1 MSDETEDA
9 VNCLKKAAALAVGTA
24 TLAGSMM
31 IAPAPAEAQYRGYDR
46 AYHGPAYGYRP
57 HRRNYGGAIAAGAIG
72 GLALGALAAS
82 AARPAYAA
90 PVTVYEDAPVCRTFV
105 DRRVN
110 GWGEVV
116 VRRTRVCD

>member
-1 MSDETEDA
+1 MVSF
-9 VNCLKKAAALAVGTA
+9 KKAAAAAVAGA
-24 TLAGSMM
+24 TLAGSLM
-31 IAPAPAEAQYRGYDR
+31 ISTAPAEAQYRGYGGV
-46 AYHGPAYGYRP
+46 YHGPVHVHRP
-57 HRRNYGGAIAAGAIG
+57 YRRNYGRAIAAGAIG

-90 PVTVYEDAPVCRTFV
+90 PTYVYEDAPVCRTII

-110 GWGEVV
+110 GWGEMV

>member
-1 MSDETEDA
+1 M
-9 VNCLKKAAALAVGTA
+9 VCLNRTAALAVA
-24 TLAGSMM
+24 VVTLAGSMLV
-31 IAPAPAEAQYRGYDR
+31 AAAPAEAQHRGYGR
-46 AYHGPAYGYRP
+46 AYHGPVYGYRP
-57 HRRNYGGAIAAGAIG
+57 YRRNYGGAIAAGAIG

-90 PVTVYEDAPVCRTFV
+90 PVTVYEDAPVCRTIV

>member
-1 MSDETEDA
+1 MMS
-9 VNCLKKAAALAVGTA
+9 LKKAAAAAVATA
-24 TLAGSMM
+24 TLAGTIMVS
-31 IAPAPAEAQYRGYDR
+31 APAEAQYRGYGR

-57 HRRNYGGAIAAGAIG
+57 YRRNYGGAIAAGAIG

-90 PVTVYEDAPVCRTFV
+90 PVTVYEDVPVCRTIV

>member
-1 MSDETEDA
+1 M
-9 VNCLKKAAALAVGTA
+9 NCLKKAAALSVATA
-24 TLAGSMM
+24 TLAGSML
-31 IAPAPAEAQYRGYDR
+31 IATAPAEAQYRGYGR
-46 AYHGPAYGYRP
+46 AYHGPAYG

-90 PVTVYEDAPVCRTFV
+90 PVTVYEDAPVCRTIV

-110 GWGEVV
+110 GWGELV